1 MEPSTRSVVAGLLLC
16 CLVLTAGCSG
26 PDIGPSATGINVV
39 NQDDVGHAVVVEIG
53 ELSDDPNPAYA
64 AGRTLEAES
73 GAELEPFDGT
83 GEYEVSVTVDG
94 ESTVVTHT
102 FNGEEPAALSI
113 DIDDSGAV
121 TVGSVDGDRTP

>member
-1 MEPSTRSVVAGLLLC
+1 M
-16 CLVLTAGCSG
+16 
-26 PDIGPSATGINVV
+26 V